1 MHNVHTKFY
10 DNLQSVKKYM
20 STSDPF
26 QLLNTQPMFAELA
39 YEHRAIGDYLNAKFD
54 KEFIGMFINKFDLFS
69 HAQLQ

>member
-1 MHNVHTKFY
+1 
-10 DNLQSVKKYM
+10 M